1 MDPLADMGGSPG
13 WGPAKVPDPD
23 EPPFAEPWEGR
34 SFALTLLTMNRVSGR
49 NLDAFRYALE
59 RLDPVSYLADG
70 YYGRWLNAAELM
82 LTDSAVLAP
91 GAVDARARRLAGE
104 QVEEPAFPEPAK
116 PDYAPTGPGSLRELD
131 GPPAFAAGDAVV
143 TKDMRPRG
151 PSRLPGYVRRRRGT
165 ITAVRPGH
173 LLPDTHA
180 VFQGE
185 NPQYV
190 YTVGFS
196 SEELWGEDAEP
207 FTLHADLYESYLARI
222 PESEADR

>member
-1 MDPLADMGGSPG
+1 VDPLADMGGSPG
-13 WGPAKVPDPD
+13 WGPAQVPTAD
-23 EPPFAEPWEGR
+23 EPPFGEPWEGR
-34 SFALTLLTMNRVSGR
+34 SFALTLLTMNRVSGQ

-82 LTDSAVLAP
+82 LTDSAILAP

-104 QVEEPAFPEPAK
+104 DVEEPAFPASDTK
-116 PDYAPTGPGSLRELD
+116 PDYKPTGPGSLREVE
-131 GPPAFAAGDAVV
+131 GAPRFSPGDPVI
-143 TKDMRPRG
+143 TKDTRLRG
-151 PSRLPGYVRRRRGT
+151 PSKLPGYLRRRRGT

-190 YTVGFS
+190 YTVGFPS
-196 SEELWGEDAEP
+196 AELWGDDAEP
-207 FTLHADLYESYLARI
+207 FTVHAELFESYL
-222 PESEADR
+222 ETDR